1 MCRKDRVKNVA
12 DKDVLRKKIYILY
25 FRSPFLGTAT
35 TEMLAPLLSLLFF
48 LSLSLS
54 FSVIFYLRLSVDGLR
69 AISVFVGETRGPNSP
84 TCPRECMQCSCVFT
98 LPSHSPVP
106 SPTLLG
112 PPPVGPLSRCSVHK
126 WIHHPCVSCG
136 TFLNRTHSDPL

>member
-1 MCRKDRVKNVA
+1 MKNDA
-12 DKDVLRKKIYILY
+12 DKNGVRKKKNTFCI
-25 FRSPFLGTAT
+25 FD
-35 TEMLAPLLSLLFF
+35 LLSWHRDYRDARPSSFF
-48 LSLSLS
+48 TVFPPSLP
-54 FSVIFYLRLSVDGLR
+54 FSPPARAPPFSYLRLSVDGLR
-69 AISVFVGETRGPNSP
+69 AISVFVGATHGPNSP

-98 LPSHSPVP
+98 LPLYSPNP
-106 SPTLLG
+106 SPTLLS

>member
-1 MCRKDRVKNVA
+1 MKNVA
-12 DKDVLRKKIYILY
+12 DKDVLRKKIYVLY
-25 FRSPFLGTAT
+25 FRSPFL
-35 TEMLAPLLSLLFF
+35 APRLQRCSSLFF
-48 LSLSLS
+48 LYCFSSLSLS
-54 FSVIFYLRLSVDGLR
+54 SSLSFSGFFYLRLSVDGLR
-69 AISVFVGETRGPNSP
+69 AISVFVGATRGPNSP

-98 LPSHSPVP
+98 LPSHSPNP